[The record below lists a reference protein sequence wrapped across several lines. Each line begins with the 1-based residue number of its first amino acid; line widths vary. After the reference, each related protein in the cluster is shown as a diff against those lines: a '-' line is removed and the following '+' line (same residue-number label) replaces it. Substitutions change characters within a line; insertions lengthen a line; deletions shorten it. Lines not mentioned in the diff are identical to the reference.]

1 MEREANYLAV
11 GSFVLLVLVMGV
23 LFVYWYS
30 DSREHHDYAR
40 YEIYFD
46 GSISGL
52 SEGGPV
58 RYLGVDVGRVQR
70 IVIDPRAAN
79 RVQVVADIDATTPIS
94 PQTLAQLSLQG
105 VTGVLYIDL
114 RQERETDNA
123 RRILAAVPSE
133 RYPVIRSEHSD
144 LDQLLSSLPS
154 LAAHLNELVDRGSEV
169 LSDTNIQSLNRIVG
183 NLDKATAGLP
193 RSARELD
200 NLLASVQTSTQEA
213 GTLISEIHGPAVSA
227 STELLAVVQKLRA
240 TSDNLER
247 ASGKLD
253 AFISDNRGQLS
264 GFVQQALPQVE
275 ALLRDSREAA
285 QQIRELSSSL
295 RENPSRLIYQAPVTG
310 VSIPP

>member
-1 MEREANYLAV
+1 
-11 GSFVLLVLVMGV
+11 MGV

>member
-30 DSREHHDYAR
+30 DSREHHDYVR

-94 PQTLAQLSLQG
+94 PRTLAQLSLQG

-144 LDQLLSSLPS
+144 LDQLLSSLPA

-169 LSDTNIQSLNRIVG
+169 LSDTNIQSLNHIVA

-193 RSARELD
+193 SSARELD
-200 NLLASVQTSTQEA
+200 NLLASVQASTQEA
-213 GTLISEIHGPAVSA
+213 RTLISEIHGPAVA
-227 STELLAVVQKLRA
+227 ATTELLAVVQKLRA

-253 AFISDNRGQLS
+253 DFISDNRGQLS

>member
-1 MEREANYLAV
+1 VEREANYLAV

-58 RYLGVDVGRVQR
+58 RYLGVDVGRVER

-144 LDQLLSSLPS
+144 LDSLLSSLPS

-169 LSDTNIQSLNRIVG
+169 LSDANIRSLNRIVG

-193 RSARELD
+193 SSARELD
-200 NLLASVQTSTQEA
+200 NLLASLQTSTQEA
-213 GTLISEIHGPAVSA
+213 RSLISEIHGPAVSA

-240 TSDNLER
+240 TGDNLER

-253 AFISDNRGQLS
+253 AFISDNRGELS
-264 GFVQQALPQVE
+264 GFVQQTLPQVE

-295 RENPSRLIYQAPVTG
+295 RENPSRLIYQAPVSG

>member
-1 MEREANYLAV
+1 VEREANYLAV

-30 DSREHHDYAR
+30 DSREHHDYVR

-94 PQTLAQLSLQG
+94 PRTLAQLSLQG

-144 LDQLLSSLPS
+144 LDQLLSSLPA

-169 LSDTNIQSLNRIVG
+169 LSDTNIQSLNHIVG

-193 RSARELD
+193 SSARELD
-200 NLLASVQTSTQEA
+200 NLLASVQASTQEA
-213 GTLISEIHGPAVSA
+213 RTLISEIHGPAVA
-227 STELLAVVQKLRA
+227 ATTELLAVVQKLRA

-253 AFISDNRGQLS
+253 DFISDNRGQLS

>member
-30 DSREHHDYAR
+30 DSREHHNYTR

-52 SEGGPV
+52 SVGGPV

-79 RVQVVADIDATTPIS
+79 RVQVVAEIDATTPIS

-114 RQERETDNA
+114 RQERETENA
-123 RRILAAVPSE
+123 RRILTAVPGE

-144 LDQLLSSLPS
+144 LDQLLSSLPA
-154 LAAHLNELVDRGSEV
+154 LAAHVNELVDRGSEV
-169 LSDTNIQSLNRIVG
+169 LSDANIRSLGRIVA
-183 NLDKATAGLP
+183 NLDQATAGLP
-193 RSARELD
+193 HSAEHLD
-200 NLLASVQTSTQEA
+200 SLLAEVQASTQEA
-213 GTLISEIHGPAVSA
+213 HALISEIHTPAVSA
-227 STELLAVVQKLRA
+227 SVELLAVVQRLRA

-247 ASGKLD
+247 ASGQLD
-253 AFISDNRGQLS
+253 AFVTDNRGEIS
-264 GFVQQALPQVE
+264 GFVQEALPQVE
-275 ALLRDSREAA
+275 ALLRDSRDAA
-285 QQIRELSSSL
+285 EEIRELSSSL

>member
-1 MEREANYLAV
+1 VEREANYLAV

-23 LFVYWYS
+23 LFIYWYS
-30 DSREHHDYAR
+30 DSREHHNYVR

-79 RVQVVADIDATTPIS
+79 RVQVVAEIDATTPIS

-114 RQERETDNA
+114 RQQRETDNA
-123 RRILAAVPSE
+123 RRIQAAVPSE

-169 LSDTNIQSLNRIVG
+169 LSDANIQSLNRIVG

-193 RSARELD
+193 HSAGELD
-200 NLLASVQTSTQEA
+200 SLLADVQASTQEA
-213 GTLISEIHGPAVSA
+213 RALISEIHGPAVSA
-227 STELLAVVQKLRA
+227 STELLAVVQRLRVS
-240 TSDNLER
+240 SDNLER
-247 ASGKLD
+247 ATGQLD
-253 AFISDNRGQLS
+253 AFISDNRGQIS
-264 GFVQQALPQVE
+264 GFVQQALPQVD
-275 ALLRDSREAA
+275 ALLRDSRDAA
-285 QQIRELSSSL
+285 QEIRELSSSL

>member
-144 LDQLLSSLPS
+144 LDQLLSSLPA
-154 LAAHLNELVDRGSEV
+154 LAAHLNELVDRGSEL
-169 LSDTNIQSLNRIVG
+169 LSDANIQSVNRIVG
-183 NLDKATAGLP
+183 NLDRDAVDRDPHLSPSSSGKWVSRLRKGAGIP
-193 RSARELD
+193 PPCAH
-200 NLLASVQTSTQEA
+200 
-213 GTLISEIHGPAVSA
+213 SEPSSSA
-227 STELLAVVQKLRA
+227 SSCAIANSRAVPLKP
-240 TSDNLER
+240 T
-247 ASGKLD
+247 
-253 AFISDNRGQLS
+253 
-264 GFVQQALPQVE
+264 
-275 ALLRDSREAA
+275 
-285 QQIRELSSSL
+285 
-295 RENPSRLIYQAPVTG
+295 
-310 VSIPP
+310 VSPCS

>member
-144 LDQLLSSLPS
+144 LDQLLSSLPA
-154 LAAHLNELVDRGSEV
+154 LAAQRNELGDRGAE
-169 LSDTNIQSLNRIVG
+169 LLTDANIQSVNRIVG

-200 NLLASVQTSTQEA
+200 NLLASVQASTQEA
-213 GTLISEIHGPAVSA
+213 GTLISEIHRPAVSA

-253 AFISDNRGQLS
+253 TFISDNRGQLS

>member
-30 DSREHHDYAR
+30 DSREHHDYVR

-94 PQTLAQLSLQG
+94 PRTLAQLSLQG

-144 LDQLLSSLPS
+144 LDQLLSSLPA

-169 LSDTNIQSLNRIVG
+169 LSDTNIQSLNHIVG

-200 NLLASVQTSTQEA
+200 NLLASVQASTQEA
-213 GTLISEIHGPAVSA
+213 RTLISEIHGPAVA
-227 STELLAVVQKLRA
+227 ATTELLAVVQKLRA

-253 AFISDNRGQLS
+253 DFISDNRGQLS

>member
-1 MEREANYLAV
+1 VEREANYLAV

-144 LDQLLSSLPS
+144 LDQLLSSLPA

-169 LSDTNIQSLNRIVG
+169 LSDTNIQSLNHIVG

-193 RSARELD
+193 NSARELD
-200 NLLASVQTSTQEA
+200 NLLASVQASTQEA
-213 GTLISEIHGPAVSA
+213 QTLIREIHGPAVA
-227 STELLAVVQKLRA
+227 ATTELLAVVQKLRA

-253 AFISDNRGQLS
+253 DFISDNRGQLS

>member
-144 LDQLLSSLPS
+144 LDQLLSSLPA

-200 NLLASVQTSTQEA
+200 NLLASVQASTQEA
-213 GTLISEIHGPAVSA
+213 GTLISEIHRPAVSA

-253 AFISDNRGQLS
+253 TFISDNRGQLS

>member
-1 MEREANYLAV
+1 VEREANYLAV

-23 LFVYWYS
+23 LFVYWYT
-30 DSREHHDYAR
+30 DSRGHHDYAR

-46 GSISGL
+46 GSITGL

-144 LDQLLSSLPS
+144 FDQLLSSLPS
-154 LAAHLNELVDRGSEV
+154 LAAHLNELVDRGSEA
-169 LSDTNIQSLNRIVG
+169 LSDANIQSLNRIVG

-200 NLLASVQTSTQEA
+200 DLLASLQTSTQEA
-213 GTLISEIHGPAVSA
+213 RSLISEIHGPAVSA
-227 STELLAVVQKLRA
+227 STELLAVVQKLRT

-247 ASGKLD
+247 ATGKLD

-264 GFVQQALPQVE
+264 GFVQQALPQVQG
-275 ALLRDSREAA
+275 LLRDSREAA
-285 QQIRELSSSL
+285 QEIRELSSSL